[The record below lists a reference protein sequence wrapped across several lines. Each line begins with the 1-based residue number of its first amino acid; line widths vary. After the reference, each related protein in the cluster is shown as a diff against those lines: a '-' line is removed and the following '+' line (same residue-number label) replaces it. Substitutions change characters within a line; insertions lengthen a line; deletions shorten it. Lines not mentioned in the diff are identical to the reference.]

1 MDESA
6 FLLTNLLAL
15 YPEATSNAA
24 RVYYEDPGK
33 QPYQIGKNKK
43 NTFEVNATLNGHSAT
58 RVGFWK
64 KRMPGKVSS

>member
-6 FLLTNLLAL
+6 FLLTSLLAL

-24 RVYYEDPGK
+24 RVYYEDLGK

-43 NTFEVNATLNGHSAT
+43 IPLKS
-58 RVGFWK
+58 
-64 KRMPGKVSS
+64 MQL